1 MTTYKISD
9 AFLDDVDILIAAV
22 LDVNTHSDT
31 LANSGVTISD
41 MKKFKY
47 IKEVAYQLCDRMSDG
62 FDEIH
67 DEK

>member
-22 LDVNTHSDT
+22 LDVNTHSD
-31 LANSGVTISD
+31 

-47 IKEVAYQLCDRMSDG
+47 MKEVAYQLCDRMSDG

>member
-1 MTTYKISD
+1 MNKN
-9 AFLDDVDILIAAV
+9 
-22 LDVNTHSDT
+22 VNTHSDT

-47 IKEVAYQLCDRMSDG
+47 MKEVAYQLCDRMSDG

>member
-9 AFLDDVDILIAAV
+9 AFL
-22 LDVNTHSDT
+22 
-31 LANSGVTISD
+31 
-41 MKKFKY
+41 
-47 IKEVAYQLCDRMSDG
+47 VAYQLCDRMSDG